1 MRIRTATGCPSC
13 NNTGYKGR
21 VGIMEYLRCTPEI
34 KSLPKNSSFP
44 MEARRYMS
52 EAGIRHLA
60 EDGFLK
66 CIQGVTTI
74 DEVLRV
80 AG

>member
-1 MRIRTATGCPSC
+1 
-13 NNTGYKGR
+13 

-34 KSLPKNSSFP
+34 KSFPKNSAFP
-44 MEARRYMS
+44 TEARRYMA

-66 CIQGVTTI
+66 CIKGITTM